1 MAELKERI
9 LQILQQPQMASLAT
23 IGPDD
28 PNYGVLEIK
37 PYCIEYV
44 CPPSHKPE
52 IWTAKQLRLASR
64 HRLW

>member
-28 PNYGVLEIK
+28 PNYGVLDIK

-52 IWTAKQLRLASR
+52 IWTAGL
-64 HRLW
+64 